1 MNNPAEKPEDAIP
14 EDQPAGHDAA
24 SADAAAGFS
33 HKIAALEKEL
43 ERTKDQM
50 LRALAD
56 AENTRRRSQKER
68 EDAGK
73 YAVSSFA
80 RDLLDVADNFHR
92 ALQSIPAELK
102 DADERVKG
110 VVTGIETVQKEMLRT
125 FEKHGIRKIEPIGE
139 PFNPHFHEVI
149 FEAPVPGKPPGTVIQ
164 LIEAGYILND
174 RLLRPARV
182 GVSKA
187 DGSGAGEPPHRIDE
201 QA

>member
-1 MNNPAEKPEDAIP
+1 MNNPAEKPEDALP
-14 EDQPAGHDAA
+14 EDHDATGPDAA
-24 SADAAAGFS
+24 SALA

-50 LRALAD
+50 LRALAEG
-56 AENTRRRSQKER
+56 ENTRRRSQKER

-102 DADERVKG
+102 DADDRIKG
-110 VVTGIETVQKEMLRT
+110 VVTGIETVQKDMLRT

-149 FEAPVPGKPPGTVIQ
+149 FEAPVPGKPSGMVIQ
-164 LIEAGYILND
+164 VIEAGYILND

-187 DGSGAGEPPHRIDE
+187 DGNGPGEPPHRVDE